1 MASNKPLRDRL
12 TRDDYA
18 AFTALACIILAL
30 VGMLL
35 LTLVGCTHY
44 NPALYPGYD
53 VLNPSDAVRANPLS
67 ISEDPITHESIFAVN
82 TAFLQ
87 WVDDLKQEVLRLRK
101 GAKSAASESTPQEQ

>member
-1 MASNKPLRDRL
+1 MASSRPPKL

-30 VGMLL
+30 VGMLA

-53 VLNPSDAVRANPLS
+53 VLNPSAAVRTNPLS
-67 ISEDPITHESIFAVN
+67 ISEDPITHEAVFIVN
-82 TAFLQ
+82 SDFLA
-87 WVDDLKQEVLRLRK
+87 WVEDLKLEILRLRK
-101 GAKSAASESTPQEQ
+101 GAK